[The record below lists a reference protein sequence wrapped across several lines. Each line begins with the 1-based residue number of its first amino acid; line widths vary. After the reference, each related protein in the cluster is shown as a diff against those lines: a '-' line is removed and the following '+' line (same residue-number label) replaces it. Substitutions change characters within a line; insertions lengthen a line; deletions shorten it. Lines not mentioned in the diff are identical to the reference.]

1 MDTTD
6 VLIVEDN
13 LELLDAVSVLITMN
27 GYTVQTA
34 SSAQE
39 ALTILENHVPNLI
52 ICDISMPGMSGLE
65 LLEKVKIK
73 GMCSAVVMLT
83 ASKENEKIIQAVQ
96 LGCLDYVIK
105 PFDSDVFLSKLNSWI
120 EVGRLLRER
129 GDISRQLRLI
139 DLFRLKNVKKS

>member
-96 LGCLDYVIK
+96 LGCLDYVNWSLK
-105 PFDSDVFLSKLNSWI
+105 QFSLSGESPDVKEMSNFMT
-120 EVGRLLRER
+120 
-129 GDISRQLRLI
+129 
-139 DLFRLKNVKKS
+139 